1 MNRLPLAPI
10 GAKDDWFTFFY
21 RALVPKGT
29 IKHAWIAI
37 CCREKKIG
45 TAEKKISTAGNI
57 KTPCHGIKAPC
68 VPQAS

>member
-45 TAEKKISTAGNI
+45 TAEKKISTAGKYIFLPWKKNSHSR
-57 KTPCHGIKAPC
+57 KY
-68 VPQAS
+68 